1 MKGDF
6 KMFEVKE
13 YEDKYKI
20 YELSDTESNSYVKVC
35 PERGGIIIGFG
46 INDTEMLYLDK
57 DTFYDLKSSVRGGI
71 PILFPLCGQLPE
83 GKYELDGLEYSM
95 KNHGLARINNW
106 QVVDKSSEDNA
117 SITIKFQSD
126 DNTKKS
132 YPFDFEFILKYS
144 LKGGKLNI
152 SHEFKNKSDS
162 IMPMSIGY
170 HPYFNA
176 KDKTNVYYDTNATKL
191 LDSNDMKVKPY
202 SRENIDISKSVESK
216 VLLDHVG
223 SSFSFNLKDLNR
235 KFTFTYDDYF
245 KYIVVWSVSGK
256 DFICVEPWSAQN
268 SSLYTK
274 KDLININPNE
284 SLKMNLSIEVDV

>member
-1 MKGDF
+1 
-6 KMFEVKE
+6 MFEVKE
-13 YEDKYKI
+13 YEDRYKI
-20 YELSDTESNSYVKVC
+20 YELIDTEGNSYVKLC

-57 DTFYDLKSSVRGGI
+57 DTFYDLNSNIRGGI
-71 PILFPLCGQLPE
+71 PILFPLCGQLPN
-83 GKYELDGLEYSM
+83 GKYELNGFEYSM

-106 QVVDKSSEDNA
+106 EVIDKSTRDNA
-117 SITIKFQSD
+117 SITIKFESD
-126 DNTKKS
+126 NITKKS

-144 LKGGKLNI
+144 LKGGKLTI

-170 HPYFNA
+170 HPYFNV
-176 KDKTNVYYDTNATKL
+176 KDKNSIYYDTNATEL
-191 LDSNDMKVKPY
+191 LDSNDMKIKPY
-202 SRENIDISKSVESK
+202 SRENIDISESVESK
-216 VLLDHVG
+216 LLLDHIGNCFV
-223 SSFSFNLKDLNR
+223 FNLKDLNR
-235 KFTFTYDDYF
+235 KFTFTYDHYF
-245 KYIVVWSVSGK
+245 KYIVVWSVIEK

-284 SLKMNLSIEVDV
+284 KLAMNLSLEIE

>member
-1 MKGDF
+1 
-6 KMFEVKE
+6 MFEIKE

-20 YELSDTESNSYVKVC
+20 YELIDAESNSYVKVC
-35 PERGGIIIGFG
+35 PERGGIIIGLG

-57 DTFYDLKSSVRGGI
+57 DTFYDLNSSIRGGI

-83 GKYELDGLEYSM
+83 GKYELNGFEYSM

-106 QVVDKSSEDNA
+106 QVIDKSTGDSA
-117 SITIKFQSD
+117 SITIKFESD

-144 LKGGKLNI
+144 LKGSKLNI
-152 SHEFKNKSDS
+152 SHEFKNKSDN

-170 HPYFNA
+170 HPYFNV
-176 KDKTNVYYDTNATKL
+176 KDKNSVYYHTNATKL
-191 LDSNDMKVKPY
+191 LDSNDMKIKPY
-202 SRENIDISKSVESK
+202 SRENIDISESVESK
-216 VLLDHVG
+216 LLLDHIG
-223 SSFSFNLKDLNR
+223 NTFSFNLKDLNR
-235 KFTFTYDDYF
+235 KVTFNYDHYF
-245 KYIVVWSVSGK
+245 KYMVVWSVIGK

-284 SLKMNLSIEVDV
+284 ELTMNLSMEIEV

>member
-1 MKGDF
+1 
-6 KMFEVKE
+6 MFEVKE

-20 YELSDTESNSYVKVC
+20 YELIDTESNSYIKVC

-57 DTFYDLKSSVRGGI
+57 DTFYDFNSNIRGGI
-71 PILFPLCGQLPE
+71 PILFPLCGQLPN
-83 GKYELDGLEYSM
+83 GKYELNGLEYSM

-106 QVVDKSSEDNA
+106 EVIDKSTGDNA

-126 DNTKKS
+126 NITKKS

-144 LKGGKLNI
+144 LKGGKLSI
-152 SHEFKNKSDS
+152 SHEFKNKSNS

-170 HPYFNA
+170 HPYFNV
-176 KDKTNVYYDTNATKL
+176 KDKTNVYYDTNATQL
-191 LDSNDMKVKPY
+191 LDSNDMKIKLV
-202 SRENIDISKSVESK
+202 SRENIDISESVESK
-216 VLLDHVG
+216 LLLDHIG
-223 SSFSFNLKDLNR
+223 NSFSFNLKGLNR
-235 KFTFTYDDYF
+235 KFTFTCDHYF
-245 KYIVVWSVSGK
+245 KYMVVWSVIGK

-284 SLKMNLSIEVDV
+284 KLTMNLSLEIEI